1 MPILLSQLTRPT
13 STRWATIAQA
23 KSRLLAAE
31 VAAGGSALDD
41 LLSDLLDEASATA
54 SAAINRSQ
62 GRAQYLQS
70 LPGYGTQQLRLGVG
84 PLESTDLVLTLRG
97 VAIDPALYLVD
108 SLHALL
114 IRTDAQLWEL
124 TARYVGAAP
133 GQAIPMGSDLSPDYS
148 ATFWA
153 GYRMPEDDPDA
164 PGVPF
169 PAELRGVVLR
179 MVTSAYRAIQRGG
192 EGIKMLKKADR
203 QIQWYGTHLT
213 DQDTAILQYE
223 KDKVGP

>member
-1 MPILLSQLTRPT
+1 MPILLSQLTQPT
-13 STRWATIAQA
+13 STRWATLAQA

-31 VAAGGSALDD
+31 SVAGGSGLDA

-54 SAAINRSQ
+54 SAAIDRSQ
-62 GRAQYLQS
+62 GRAQYIQS

-84 PLESTDLVLTLRG
+84 PLESTDLSLTLRG
-97 VAIDPALYLVD
+97 DSIDPTTYMVD

-124 TARYVGAAP
+124 TARFVGAAP
-133 GQAIPMGSDLSPDYS
+133 GQAIQMGSDLSPDYL

-153 GYRMPEDDPDA
+153 GYRMPEDPDDA

-169 PAELRGVVLR
+169 PAELRGIVLR
-179 MVTSAYRAIQRGG
+179 MVTSAYRVIQRGG

-203 QIQWYGTHLT
+203 QIQWYGTHMA
-213 DQDTAILQYE
+213 DADTAILQHE